1 MATQSTCTK
10 MFFYMGTLLLL
21 AVSSDAFFTPS
32 SLDSPTFVS
41 SKVTNKPPTFRLSSS
56 IRDEIEAAAS
66 GSNDKV
72 MSDLMKA
79 AAAVTLES
87 CRILG
92 VKSIGVDYGLVRTG
106 VATTVGYDPKPLA
119 ILSDLNSTQACQ
131 EIIQIARSEQAS
143 RIILGLPVHKNGT
156 EAEQTTVTR
165 IFASEL
171 AQMVLQ
177 KLGPKVPVYYWDERY
192 TSKEAAARAHSRDP
206 NRELWGQLDDEAACI
221 ILENYYLD
229 NGLGAEQVP
238 VPAEMLEHYTRLYEE
253 HESQAGERLQT
264 ILDEREE
271 RMRRRKE
278 AIERD
283 RQLELEQGVNGS
295 SSSKKK
301 KKKKKKRDKRGP
313 WIVPGEAT
321 QLTTNPDN

>member
-1 MATQSTCTK
+1 
-10 MFFYMGTLLLL
+10 MFFFIGSTLLLL
-21 AVSSDAFFTPS
+21 AVTSDAFFTPS
-32 SLDSPTFVS
+32 SLKSTTFFVS
-41 SKVTNKPPTFRLSSS
+41 SKATTKSRTFRLLSSM
-56 IRDEIEAAAS
+56 RDEIEAAAS
-66 GSNDKV
+66 GSNDNV

-92 VKSIGVDYGLVRTG
+92 VKSVGVDYGLVRTG
-106 VATTVGYDPKPLA
+106 VAATVGYDPKPLA
-119 ILSDLNSTQACQ
+119 ILSDLNSTQVCQ
-131 EIIQIARSEQAS
+131 QVIQIARAEQAS

-156 EAEQTTVTR
+156 EAEQTTLTR

-171 AQMVLQ
+171 SQMVLQ
-177 KLGPKVPVYYWDERY
+177 KLGPKVPVYFWDERY

-206 NRELWGQLDDEAACI
+206 NRELWGQLDAEAACI

-229 NGLGAEQVP
+229 NGLGADQVP

-253 HESQAGERLQT
+253 HESQAGQRLQS

-271 RMRRRKE
+271 RIRRRKE
-278 AIERD
+278 VMARD
-283 RQLELEQGVNGS
+283 RQLELEQSANGS

-301 KKKKKKRDKRGP
+301 KKKKREKRGP

-321 QLTTNPDN
+321 QLPTNPDG

>member
-1 MATQSTCTK
+1 MATQSTCTT
-10 MFFYMGTLLLL
+10 MFLFMSTLLLL
-21 AVSSDAFFTPS
+21 AVASDAFFTPT
-32 SLDSPTFVS
+32 SLESPTFLS
-41 SKVTNKPPTFRLSSS
+41 SKVTTKSPTFRLSSS
-56 IRDEIEAAAS
+56 IGDEIEAAAS

-72 MSDLMKA
+72 MSDILKA

-87 CRILG
+87 CRLLG

-106 VATTVGYDPKPLA
+106 VAATVGYDPKPLA
-119 ILSDLNSTQACQ
+119 IISDLNSTQACQ
-131 EIIQIARSEQAS
+131 QIIQIVQAERAS

-156 EAEQTTVTR
+156 EAEQTTLTR

-171 AQMVLQ
+171 SQMVLQ
-177 KLGPKVPVYYWDERY
+177 KLGPKVPVYFWDERY

-206 NRELWGQLDDEAACI
+206 NRELWGQLDSEAACI

-253 HESQAGERLQT
+253 HESQAGQRLQS

-271 RMRRRKE
+271 KIRRRKE
-278 AIERD
+278 VMERD
-283 RQLELEQGVNGS
+283 RQLELEQSVNGS
-295 SSSKKK
+295 SPSKKK
-301 KKKKKKRDKRGP
+301 KRKKKREKRGP

-321 QLTTNPDN
+321 QLPTNPDG

>member
-1 MATQSTCTK
+1 M
-10 MFFYMGTLLLL
+10 
-21 AVSSDAFFTPS
+21 
-32 SLDSPTFVS
+32 
-41 SKVTNKPPTFRLSSS
+41 
-56 IRDEIEAAAS
+56 RDDIEAAAS

-79 AAAVTLES
+79 AAAVTQES
-87 CRILG
+87 CRMLG

-106 VATTVGYDPKPLA
+106 VAATVGYDPKPLA

-131 EIIQIARSEQAS
+131 QIIQLARAEQAS

-165 IFASEL
+165 VFASEL
-171 AQMVLQ
+171 AQMVVQ
-177 KLGPKVPVYYWDERY
+177 NLGPQVPVYFWDERY

-206 NRELWGQLDDEAACI
+206 NRELWGQLDAEAACI

-238 VPAEMLEHYTRLYEE
+238 VPAEMLEHYTLLYEE
-253 HESQAGERLQT
+253 HKSQEGQRFQS

-271 RMRRRKE
+271 RIRRRKE
-278 AIERD
+278 VMERD
-283 RQLELEQGVNGS
+283 RQLELEQQSVNGSGS

-301 KKKKKKRDKRGP
+301 KKKKKREKRGE
-313 WIVPGEAT
+313 WIVPGASINLPT
-321 QLTTNPDN
+321 KPNNS